1 MAGRAK
7 VLVVA
12 QTPSLTDTIVESF
25 DAAIY
30 EITVARS
37 FASGKVHL
45 DLEPDLLVTELRL
58 GEYNGLHLALRARA
72 RAIPAMVIGEPDS
85 VLENEASKLAAQY
98 VRTPDLQRDQLIAMA
113 SALLA
118 TRPATARQ
126 RLGWLHG
133 AAGSSIRVAGN
144 A

>member
-7 VLVVA
+7 ILVVA

-25 DAAIY
+25 DAAVY
-30 EITVARS
+30 EVAVARS

-45 DLEPDLLVTELRL
+45 DLEPDLLVAELRL
-58 GEYNGLHLALRARA
+58 GEYNGLHLALRARV

-85 VLENEASKLAAQY
+85 VLENETSKLAAQY
-98 VRTPDLQRDQLIAMA
+98 VRTPDVQRDQLIAMA

-118 TRPATARQ
+118 TRPATAR
-126 RLGWLHG
+126 LGWLHG
-133 AAGSSIRVAGN
+133 AAGSSIRIAGS